1 MPIDIANIF
10 KAVGPAAS
18 VIFAAWIF
26 MAFLQT
32 RYDAALDRYRSLVE
46 QYRDGIQRNARREN
60 LRDSIIV
67 YKKRC
72 EMMNIA
78 SIIGLSSAV
87 LLISSLII
95 GELALALP
103 SIDILKYVCIGGTLI
118 GLALVVVATAIVIYE
133 SLIIHRQLEAEI
145 LDLPD
150 LAHGVGAAPGKIG
163 DEERARASRPK
174 VPHL

>member
-1 MPIDIANIF
+1 MSIDIANIF
-10 KAVGPAAS
+10 KAIGPAAS

-32 RYDAALDRYRSLVE
+32 RYDAAIDHYRTLVE
-46 QYRDGIQRNARREN
+46 QYRAGNQLDDRRAN
-60 LRDSIIV
+60 LRDSILV

-72 EMMNIA
+72 EIMNIA
-78 SIIGLSSAV
+78 SVIGLASAV

-103 SIDILKYVCIGGTLI
+103 SIDALKFVCICGTLV

-133 SLIIHRQLEAEI
+133 SLIIHRQLEAEL

-150 LAHGVGAAPGKIG
+150 LAHGLGAKPGKIG
-163 DEERARASRPK
+163 DEERARASTSK
-174 VPHL
+174 VLHR